1 MIVGD
6 VKPEVKDL
14 VVTTYEAWRAAIAY
28 CRPGNKYQDIG
39 GIIEDIISKKGI
51 MSSQIPKLLC
61 MLVTCCN
68 VPM

>member
-28 CRPGNKYQDIG
+28 CKPGNKYQDIG

-51 MSSQIPKLLC
+51 VS
-61 MLVTCCN
+61 
-68 VPM
+68 